1 MTRQMTLMSSPQ
13 SPARAGQRQFQGPF
27 SVRLSVAAR
36 VARLA
41 RNRWRAYWDWRAR
54 KATVLLLRSLD
65 ARTLHDIG
73 ISPGEI
79 ESLVHDGAG
88 DRCRR
93 YDATW
98 TRRR

>member
-1 MTRQMTLMSSPQ
+1 MTLMSSPQ
-13 SPARAGQRQFQGPF
+13 PPAQAVQCRFHGPF
-27 SVRLSVAAR
+27 SARSSLAAR
-36 VARLA
+36 AARLV

-54 KATVLLLRSLD
+54 KATILLLYSLD
-65 ARTLHDIG
+65 ARTLRDIG
-73 ISPGEI
+73 IFPGEI

-98 TRRR
+98 AWRR